1 MEVISTSTDER
12 LILNSLQEENWDT
25 VITPRKPLFDLKLK
39 ELWRHRDLLFLVVK
53 RDFVALYKQT
63 ILGPIWFFLQ
73 PLLMS
78 LMFTVVFGRFA
89 GIPTDGIPKMVFYL
103 AGLTNWIYF
112 SEVFKKISTTFK
124 DNQQIFG
131 KVYFPRLVMPF
142 AVTMTGLLR
151 YFIQLL
157 LFLGYYFYH
166 IWQGAPMQPN
176 QYLWLLPI
184 LIILLALQSLGLGLI
199 FTALTTKYRDLVLLL
214 QFGIRIAMYATPVI
228 LPLSEVINKYPDYQ
242 LFIVLNPVS
251 SIIETFRYGF
261 TGRGVFEWWHLGYSA
276 GASILLA
283 VVGILIFNRTERN
296 FMDTV

>member
-1 MEVISTSTDER
+1 MVESISTTTEGVSSSAD
-12 LILNSLQEENWDT
+12 QESYWDT
-25 VITPRKPLFDLKLK
+25 VITPKKPLFDLKLK
-39 ELWRHRDLLFLVVK
+39 ELWKHRDLLFLVVK

-142 AVTMTGLLR
+142 AVTLTGLLR
-151 YFIQLL
+151 YVIQLL

-166 IWQGAPMQPN
+166 LWLGAPMQPN
-176 QYLWLLPI
+176 QYLWLLPVLVI
-184 LIILLALQSLGLGLI
+184 SIIGVSVSCP
-199 FTALTTKYRDLVLLL
+199 TAFKLETLFDLTSIKYRLFSFSAIISISPHL
-214 QFGIRIAMYATPVI
+214 QEKFF
-228 LPLSEVINKYPDYQ
+228 S
-242 LFIVLNPVS
+242 
-251 SIIETFRYGF
+251 
-261 TGRGVFEWWHLGYSA
+261 
-276 GASILLA
+276 
-283 VVGILIFNRTERN
+283 
-296 FMDTV
+296 